1 MTKPKARRTYGTGSL
16 FVHRGKWYGQWRGDD
31 DRQIKRKIGAIR
43 PKGTAEGLT
52 RPEASARLTEMMREV
67 RLAAPPERFTIEAV
81 GERYVDWVRQ
91 YKEGK
96 PSTLQDYEGILRQA
110 VEHFGT
116 RSVARI
122 SVAEVEAYRDAKL
135 KLGRAPKTVTN
146 HLNFLNGLFTFAVK
160 RKWASANPVAG
171 VDRPRPA
178 KETTELR
185 YLDAPAVERLI
196 AAVPSDS
203 RGPTDR
209 ALYMTATMCG
219 LRQGELIALRWRDVD
234 TEAGVI
240 RVRRSFTRGKMGTP
254 KSKLSNRAVPMPSRV
269 EAELAAHRKRS
280 AYATDDALVFC
291 HPETGKPYDP
301 SKMRKRYADALK
313 AAKVRRVRFHD
324 LRHTYGTRM
333 VSAGTPMRALQSL
346 MGHSN
351 IETTEIYADWEP
363 DPNREAAWAAAAFP
377 DQ

>member
-1 MTKPKARRTYGTGSL
+1 MPRRAYGSGSL
-16 FVHRGKWYGQWRGDD
+16 FEHRGAWYGQWRGDD
-31 DRQIKRKIGAIR
+31 GRQIKRKVGAIR
-43 PKGTAEGLT
+43 RPGSTEGLKKT
-52 RPEASARLTEMMREV
+52 EANSRLRELMREV

-81 GERYVDWVRQ
+81 GERYIEWVRQ
-91 YKEGK
+91 YKEAK

-110 VEHFGT
+110 VKHFGT
-116 RSVARI
+116 RSVERI
-122 SVAEVEAYRDAKL
+122 AAAEVAAYRDAKL
-135 KLGRAPKTVTN
+135 KLGRSPKTVTN
-146 HLNFLNGLFTFAVK
+146 HLNFLNGLFAFAVK
-160 RKWASANPVAG
+160 REWARSNPVAA

-178 KETTELR
+178 KLTSELR
-185 YLDAPAVERLI
+185 YLDATEVDRLLD
-196 AAVPSDS
+196 AVPDDD

-209 ALYMTATMCG
+209 ALYLTATMCG

-234 TEAGVI
+234 TDAEVI

-254 KSKLSNRAVPMPSRV
+254 KSKRSNRAVPMPPRV
-269 EAELAAHRKRS
+269 LAQLEAHRKRS
-280 AYATDDALVFC
+280 PYSGGDELVFP

-301 SKMRKRYADALK
+301 SKMRKRYAEALK

-333 VSAGTPMRALQSL
+333 ASAGTPMRALQAL

-363 DPNREAAWAAAAFP
+363 DPEREAAWAAAAFP
-377 DQ
+377 SP